1 MPPGNVAYI
10 VDTCRMP
17 RILADHAR
25 NLNNISKGLRHAVD
39 EQTKS
44 ERMKA
49 ELVTNVSHDIKTPL
63 TSIVNY
69 VDILKREGLDSDR
82 APEYLEIL
90 AKQSAR
96 LKKLTEDLIEL
107 SKAST
112 GNISANIENTNLG
125 VLLSQAMGEYEE
137 KFNAKKL
144 EMILKLSDE
153 NSYVMADGQLLWR
166 VIDNLMNNINKY
178 ALEGTRVY
186 ISVFSN
192 DNLTDITFRNISANA
207 IDVPESDL
215 QSGLS
220 GEIFQGQQREA
231 V

>member
-1 MPPGNVAYI
+1 MLI
-10 VDTCRMP
+10 F
-17 RILADHAR
+17 
-25 NLNNISKGLRHAVD
+25 S
-39 EQTKS
+39 
-44 ERMKA
+44 
-49 ELVTNVSHDIKTPL
+49 
-63 TSIVNY
+63 
-69 VDILKREGLDSDR
+69 KREGLDSER

-137 KFNAKKL
+137 KFNARKL
-144 EMILKLSDE
+144 EIILKLSDE

-186 ISVFSN
+186 ISVFLN

-207 IDVPESDL
+207 IDVPESELTERFVRGDL
-215 QSGLS
+215 SRTTEGSGLGLSIAKNLTELQGGRFPYKYRCGFIQGYANICLWKIRDS
-220 GEIFQGQQREA
+220 GCC
-231 V
+231 

>member
-1 MPPGNVAYI
+1 M
-10 VDTCRMP
+10 
-17 RILADHAR
+17 
-25 NLNNISKGLRHAVD
+25 D

-69 VDILKREGLDSDR
+69 VDILKREGLSSER

-112 GNISANIENTNLG
+112 GNISANIENPDLG

-137 KFNAKKL
+137 KFSRKKL
-144 EMILKLSDE
+144 EVILKLPDE
-153 NSYVMADGQLLWR
+153 NSYIMADGQLLWR
-166 VIDNLMNNINKY
+166 VIDNLMNNIYKY

-186 ISVFSN
+186 ISRLF
-192 DNLTDITFRNISANA
+192 
-207 IDVPESDL
+207 E
-215 QSGLS
+215 
-220 GEIFQGQQREA
+220 
-231 V
+231 